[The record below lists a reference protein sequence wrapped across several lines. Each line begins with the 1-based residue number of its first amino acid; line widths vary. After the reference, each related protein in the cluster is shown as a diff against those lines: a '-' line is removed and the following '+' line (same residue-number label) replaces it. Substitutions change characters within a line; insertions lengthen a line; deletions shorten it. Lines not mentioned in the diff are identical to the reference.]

1 MVQNLK
7 QLFRRFNTEDKCREF
22 LINQR
27 WGGRDGVICP
37 HCGHDKVYDVNNGKG
52 FKCASPACYKKF
64 SVTVGTVFQ
73 ASNIPLTTWLPAVYI
88 INSHKKGISSVQL
101 AKDLGVTQKTSWF
114 MLHRIREFMRDNH
127 PQILSGTNELDEAY
141 MGRKFRSE
149 YKAIPPEQG
158 AEMAKQTKHTNKLKS
173 RGAVVGL
180 YNRDSN
186 VIRTQVFNAR
196 TAEAIREVATNNVK
210 AGATI
215 YTDEAL
221 LYTNSLKDYKRGTVN
236 HWLKEWVRGDIHVN
250 HVENFWSVMKR
261 GVYGTYHQVSFK
273 HLQAYCNE
281 FSYRY
286 NSRHMKDGERFYVAL
301 QNIEGRLSYKQLVH
315 GKDTQKESSPEA

>member
-1 MVQNLK
+1 
-7 QLFRRFNTEDKCREF
+7 
-22 LINQR
+22 
-27 WGGRDGVICP
+27 
-37 HCGHDKVYDVNNGKG
+37 
-52 FKCASPACYKKF
+52 
-64 SVTVGTVFQ
+64 
-73 ASNIPLTTWLPAVYI
+73 
-88 INSHKKGISSVQL
+88 
-101 AKDLGVTQKTSWF
+101 LGVTQKTSWF
-114 MLHRIREFMRDNH
+114 MLHRIREFMQDNH
-127 PQILSGTNELDEAY
+127 PEILSGTNEIDEAY

-180 YNRDSN
+180 YNRDTN
-186 VIRTQVFNAR
+186 VIRTQVFNDR
-196 TAEAIREVATNNVK
+196 TAQAVKEVATNNVQ
-210 AGATI
+210 AGAMI
-215 YTDEAL
+215 YTDEAR
-221 LYTNSLKDYKRGTVN
+221 LYMNSLKGYKRGTVN
-236 HWLKEWVRGDIHVN
+236 HFLKEWVKGDIHVY

-286 NSRHMKDGERFYVAL
+286 NSRHLKDGERFYVAL